1 MTYIANVLA
10 AQMLPEGNVTLTK
23 PKGNV
28 ILTKNNITP
37 EEAKELLKKGFQSAV
52 GHADIA
58 RILSGMIGIE
68 IPMNRVNVALN
79 QGDTLIMGAY
89 IGPRLPEGATSLPE
103 GATIKLMKV
112 SL

>member
-1 MTYIANVLA
+1 MVYISNALA
-10 AQMLPEGNVTLTK
+10 AQMLPEGNVSLVKTD
-23 PKGNV
+23 
-28 ILTKNNITP
+28 ITP
-37 EEAKELLKKGFQSAV
+37 EEAKELLKGEFQSAV

-58 RILSGMIGIE
+58 RILSGMVGVE
-68 IPMNRVNVALN
+68 IPMNRINVALN
-79 QGDTLIMGAY
+79 QGDILVIGAY